1 MSNLH
6 RVWEIVL
13 GIQSRLPVTP
23 ILQFKLVCK
32 AWLNTAQ
39 IPVLASMHFAN
50 TGKDDPCLIL
60 NCENPSRQQL
70 YSSELSSREE
80 ENQKAPKSR
89 FVTTNLVR
97 SRSVTNDLPGYDQGL
112 LKAAQTP
119 DLDFNIQHVVFGFD
133 LHPTS
138 NEYKPSLEKFRES
151 TLLFDPGA
159 ITSFSRRKTSL
170 VSLVYLATWFMP
182 LACLL
187 LTSKMNNSG
196 RSRDLKGKDYSGCNF
211 DLVNLRGC
219 FAVGVPCNNG
229 TYDIWVTKDYE
240 VKESWIKEYSI
251 EIQYGYKSP
260 VSYNPRNGTFKDL
273 LFLRKPNRFEEYV
286 HQGTLSRI
294 KNLTDT

>member
-1 MSNLH
+1 MNYLPQ
-6 RVWEIVL
+6 EIVL
-13 GIQSRLPVTP
+13 DILSRLPVIP
-23 ILQFKLVCK
+23 ILQFKLICK
-32 AWLNTAQ
+32 GWLHTAQ
-39 IPVLASMHFAN
+39 IPLLASMHFAN

-80 ENQKAPKSR
+80 ENQKSTEDFIA
-89 FVTTNLVR
+89 FIGVL
-97 SRSVTNDLPGYDQGL
+97 GY
-112 LKAAQTP
+112 
-119 DLDFNIQHVVFGFD
+119 VV
-133 LHPTS
+133 H
-138 NEYKPSLEKFRES
+138 
-151 TLLFDPGA
+151 A
-159 ITSFSRRKTSL
+159 
-170 VSLVYLATWFMP
+170 
-182 LACLL
+182 ACLSPL
-187 LTSKMNNSG
+187 DIEDEQLRAVPRLEG
-196 RSRDLKGKDYSGCNF
+196 KGLFRCNF

-219 FAVGVPCNNG
+219 FDVGVPCNNG
-229 TYDIWVTKDYE
+229 TYNIWVTKDYE